1 MKVISVLVVDD
12 HTMVREA
19 LVAVISA
26 EQDLQIVGQAS
37 NGREGCEKAAKLRPE
52 VVLLD
57 VSMPDLGGIE
67 AAQRIRASLK
77 TVRIIMLTA
86 HEEDPYV
93 ERALEA
99 GVDGYLSKNSAAAT
113 LPQAIRDVVSG
124 RRVYAPAVQRKLAQ
138 YEKENPAGQLR
149 KKNSEKLTARE
160 TEVLKLVAEG
170 NANKQTADKL
180 GISIK
185 TVEKHRQ
192 KVMEK
197 LRVHDTAG
205 LTRYAVQAG
214 LVDVPVF
221 PG

>member
-1 MKVISVLVVDD
+1 VKVISVLVVDD

-170 NANKQTADKL
+170 NANNQTADKL

>member
-1 MKVISVLVVDD
+1 VKSISVLLVDD
-12 HTMVREA
+12 HAMVREA
-19 LVAVISA
+19 LAAVINA
-26 EQDLQIVGQAS
+26 ECDLQIVGQAS
-37 NGREGCEKAAKLRPE
+37 NGREGCEKAVKLKPQ

-57 VSMPDLGGIE
+57 VSMPDFGGIE
-67 AAQRIRASLK
+67 AAQRIRASVK
-77 TVRIIMLTA
+77 DVGIIMLTA

-99 GVDGYLSKNSAAAT
+99 KVDGYLSKKSAAAT
-113 LPQAIRDVVSG
+113 LPQAIRDVASG
-124 RRVYAPAVQRKLAQ
+124 RRVYDPSVQRKLAQ
-138 YEKENPAGQLR
+138 YEKENPPGQLR

-192 KVMEK
+192 NVMEK

-214 LVDVPVF
+214 LVEAPVF

>member
-1 MKVISVLVVDD
+1 MKLISVLLVDD
-12 HTMVREA
+12 HAMVREA
-19 LVAVISA
+19 LAAVINA
-26 EQDLQIVGQAS
+26 ERDLQIVGQAS
-37 NGREGCEKAAKLRPE
+37 NGREGCEKAVQLKPQ

-57 VSMPDLGGIE
+57 ISMPELGGIE
-67 AAQRIRASLK
+67 AAQRIRASVK
-77 TVRIIMLTA
+77 DIRIIMLTA
-86 HEEDPYV
+86 HEDDPYV

-99 GVDGYLSKNSAAAT
+99 GVDGYLSKKSAAAT
-113 LPQAIRDVVSG
+113 LPQAIRDVASG
-124 RRVYAPAVQRKLAQ
+124 LRVYAPPVHRKLAQ

-170 NANKQTADKL
+170 NANKQTAGKL

-197 LRVHDTAG
+197 LRMHDTAG

-214 LVDVPVF
+214 LVEAPVF

>member
-1 MKVISVLVVDD
+1 VKSISVLVVDD
-12 HTMVREA
+12 HAMVREA
-19 LVAVISA
+19 LAAVINA
-26 EQDLQIVGQAS
+26 EHDLQIVGQAS
-37 NGREGCEKAAKLRPE
+37 NGREGCEKAVKLKPE

-67 AAQRIRASLK
+67 AAQRIRTSLK
-77 TVRIIMLTA
+77 DVRIIMLTA

-93 ERALEA
+93 EHALEA

-113 LPQAIRDVVSG
+113 LPQAIRDVASG
-124 RRVYAPAVQRKLAQ
+124 RKVYAPAVQRKLAQ
-138 YEKENPAGQLR
+138 YDKENPAGQLR
-149 KKNSEKLTARE
+149 KKHSEKLTARE
-160 TEVLKLVAEG
+160 IEVLKLVAEG
-170 NANKQTADKL
+170 HANKQSADKL

>member
-170 NANKQTADKL
+170 NANNQTADKL

>member
-1 MKVISVLVVDD
+1 VKVISVLVVDD